1 MYRYVPKDYDLIL
14 HTPMP
19 RISKDPQ
26 GACAKGRLTVESLRG
41 LEFGER
47 FAVDVG

>member
-1 MYRYVPKDYDLIL
+1 MYRYVPKEYDLIL
-14 HTPMP
+14 HTP
-19 RISKDPQ
+19 KDPQ